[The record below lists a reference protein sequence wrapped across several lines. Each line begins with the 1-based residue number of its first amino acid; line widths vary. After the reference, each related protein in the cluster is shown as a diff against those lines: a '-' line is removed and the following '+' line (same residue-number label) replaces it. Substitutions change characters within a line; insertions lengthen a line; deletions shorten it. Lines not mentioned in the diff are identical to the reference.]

1 MKLSIVQIVFSRVI
15 FISFIAFVNTT
26 SVMADPYVGVAVGTA
41 SYDVD
46 LGANGSFEEDGTA
59 TKIYAGY
66 NFNKYYAAE
75 VTIYNFS
82 EASVGAVENP
92 ISPGS
97 PISAEASMKGFGA
110 YAVGM
115 YPVSKE
121 FNLSAKLGV
130 LSWDADVRINTTNA
144 ENDGTDV
151 AYGLGISYAFTKELL
166 ATAEWEAFDSD
177 NPELSMLSI
186 GFKVIIN

>member
-1 MKLSIVQIVFSRVI
+1 MKLPCIQNLFSLVI
-15 FISFIAFVNTT
+15 ITLLSSLAVTA
-26 SVMADPYVGVAVGTA
+26 VAADPYVGVAVGTA
-41 SYDVD
+41 SYKVD
-46 LGANGSFEEDGTA
+46 TGTGGNFEEDGTG
-59 TKIYAGY
+59 TKIYGGY

-75 VTIYNFS
+75 VTIYNFA
-82 EASVGAVENP
+82 EASVGAVEAT
-92 ISPGS
+92 PGS
-97 PISAEASMKGFGA
+97 GFVSAEASMKGVGV

-121 FNLSAKLGV
+121 VNLMAKLGM
-130 LSWDADVRINTTNA
+130 LSWDADVRIDTTTKK
-144 ENDGTDV
+144 NDGTDV